1 MVKISRN
8 RERKIKAG
16 VRSYQEKIAKFDK
29 MYGGTI
35 EEIRRKLL
43 REELSQEEKR
53 KLEQVLVL
61 KLRTTLFREIAVH
74 YILPEILYILR
85 IPKEKIGKVKL
96 ELRKMLN
103 GISDAYQGYKEV
115 TLKTKDRKKITE
127 ELEFKEKIIN
137 SSIKETEEELEKIG
151 LKINLGFVRELC
163 EKRLKEA
170 DEYIDKRFQNQEH

>member
-1 MVKISRN
+1 MMKISRN
-8 RERKIKAG
+8 RKRKIKAG
-16 VRSYQEKIAKFDK
+16 IGSYQKKIAKFDK

-43 REELSQEEKR
+43 QEKLSQEEKR

-85 IPKEKIGKVKL
+85 IPKEKIGKVKQ
-96 ELRKMLN
+96 ELRIMLN
-103 GISDAYQGYKEV
+103 GIADAYQGYKEV
-115 TLKTKDRKKITE
+115 TLKTKDKKKIME
-127 ELEFKEKIIN
+127 ELEFKQRIIN

-151 LKINLGFVRELC
+151 LKVNLGFVRELC